1 MFLGRYGSAI
11 HAHEPPTTA
20 ATLSHNLSKYA
31 FARLE
36 WMLLGFPAPPCADR
50 GCTDSCS
57 TEG

>member
-36 WMLLGFPAPPCADR
+36 WMLL
-50 GCTDSCS
+50 
-57 TEG
+57 